1 MQRLIL
7 AAAFA
12 GAASLA
18 AAQDGPESGA
28 YLEPP
33 GLLPLPYRGEE
44 VAMEPEVTII
54 ETGQE
59 RIYEYRV
66 RGQLYMVK
74 VQPQIGPPYYLLDT
88 TGMASSTPV
97 KTGSGAIRCPSGY
110 CSVGRMW

>member
-33 GLLPLPYRGEE
+33 GLLPLPYQGEE
-44 VAMEPEVTII
+44 VGMEPEVTII

-66 RGQLYMVK
+66 RGQRYMVK

-88 TGMASSTPV
+88 TGDGELDTCKDRVWSNMLPQWVLFS
-97 KTGSGAIRCPSGY
+97 
-110 CSVGRMW
+110 W